1 MSQQLSMT
9 KIPNAFIAAQN
20 QTDQGN
26 RSLLGF
32 LVLVLQGKKTLLLLL
47 LQSNQAQSV
56 FSLYNQALNDT
67 AHMEKLIK

>member
-9 KIPNAFIAAQN
+9 KIPNAFIAARY

-32 LVLVLQGKKTLLLLL
+32 LVLVLQGTIIVIAV
-47 LQSNQAQSV
+47 SNQAQSV
-56 FSLYNQALNDT
+56 FSLYN
-67 AHMEKLIK
+67 